1 MVLKKIRT
9 FLHRRMSG
17 TRRLYLTKVWGMT
30 LGEGSRISLKADLDF
45 TNPSGI
51 HIGAYTMVTPRVQI
65 FTHDFV
71 RARHVDTY
79 IGDNCFIGAGAI
91 ILPGVRIGDRCIVAA
106 GSVVSRDVPQRSL
119 VAGNP
124 ARVIRSDIRVG
135 HYGMMVGRTVA

>member
-1 MVLKKIRT
+1 MAQPVRFGAAPDTAFAQSSTWIYRGGERLAKASRSGAVGIDMVLKKIRT

-65 FTHDFV
+65 FTHD
-71 RARHVDTY
+71 
-79 IGDNCFIGAGAI
+79 
-91 ILPGVRIGDRCIVAA
+91 
-106 GSVVSRDVPQRSL
+106 
-119 VAGNP
+119 
-124 ARVIRSDIRVG
+124 
-135 HYGMMVGRTVA
+135 